1 MSPISLKPTA
11 LVDAIGKNSIV
22 LFHASWCGHCTRFM
36 PEYERLAEEAKT
48 SLPGVHVT
56 RIDFAKYGEQV
67 RKMNVGDNLMAG
79 GVAAHVKGYPTVAF
93 FSEQKMSVYTGPRE
107 RGAIAAAMEEFMA
120 EAKTMANEEL
130 LSVDNAATTEAFSSV
145 PDITPEEL
153 KSAVEQNSFVMAY
166 APWCGHCK
174 KAMSTVEGLKDA
186 MPHVNV
192 VKVDFTKHSDEIKQ
206 MGIAKEMI
214 TGYPNGVSSVVQG
227 FPTFLMFG
235 NHQVAEY
242 TGDRTVEA
250 MQTTMADFLEA
261 HRK

>member
-1 MSPISLKPTA
+1 MAPVSLKPTA
-11 LVDAIGKNSIV
+11 LVDAIRKNSIV

-36 PEYERLAEEAKT
+36 PEYDLLAGEAET
-48 SLPGVHVT
+48 SLPGIHVT

-67 RKMNVGDNLMAG
+67 RKMNVGDDLMAG
-79 GVAAHVKGYPTVAF
+79 GVAAHVKGFPTIAF

-107 RGAIAAAMEEFMA
+107 RGAIAAAMKEFMA
-120 EAKTMANEEL
+120 EAKTMATEEL
-130 LSVDNAATTEAFSSV
+130 LSVDNTVADAFSSV

-174 KAMSTVEGLKDA
+174 KAMSTVQGLKDA
-186 MPHVNV
+186 LPTVNV
-192 VKVDFTKHSDEIKQ
+192 VKVDFAKHSDEIKQ
-206 MGIAKEMI
+206 MGVAKEMI
-214 TGYPNGVSSVVQG
+214 TGYPNGISSVVKG
-227 FPTFLMFG
+227 FPTFLMFA

-250 MQTTMADFLEA
+250 MKTTMVDFLEA

>member
-11 LVDAIGKNSIV
+11 LVDAISKNSIV

-56 RIDFAKYGEQV
+56 RIDFAKYGDQV

-107 RGAIAAAMEEFMA
+107 RGAIAAAMKEFMA
-120 EAKTMANEEL
+120 EAQTMANEEL
-130 LSVDNAATTEAFSSV
+130 LSVDNAATDAYSSV

-174 KAMSTVEGLKDA
+174 KAMPTVERLKDA

-206 MGIAKEMI
+206 LGIAKEMI

-250 MQTTMADFLEA
+250 MKTTMADFLEA